1 MYLQSRLIQLWK
13 QVNTNNTKKKKR
25 PIQLGPQKMK
35 DTIEI
40 QNYVCSYFSMVNH
53 THLSSKILRSIRHVS
68 NLLLKFWSP
77 QYTSDAPLHSKT
89 TSECVPWDFE
99 NTADFSTQ
107 RHTCPGCFCHT
118 SQDESAL
125 WRLCIISCQRT
136 PYSGSRSLLTYA
148 QFPKTV
154 SRKTWKILITLV
166 FVANWPY
173 DQFKAFI
180 GHF

>member
-1 MYLQSRLIQLWK
+1 MLLSSRFTSKQVHCRCRSTFGTHFTCNLDLYKPSHIYMYLQSR
-13 QVNTNNTKKKKR
+13 
-25 PIQLGPQKMK
+25 LGPQKMK
-35 DTIEI
+35 DTVEI

-68 NLLLKFWSP
+68 ANLLLKFWSP

-107 RHTCPGCFCHT
+107 RHNGQDRTCPGCFCHT

-125 WRLCIISCQRT
+125 WRHCIISLQRT
-136 PYSGSRSLLTYA
+136 R
-148 QFPKTV
+148 
-154 SRKTWKILITLV
+154 
-166 FVANWPY
+166 
-173 DQFKAFI
+173 
-180 GHF
+180 